1 VVVAAACNG
10 AAHGFEVFV
19 PRHRRVSDVQIV
31 RVARRV
37 FLEHG
42 TQVPVSVVAKELGV
56 SAATLFVRMGT
67 KNKLISAAFWPPDPP
82 VLKMLEERLPDDS
95 PVDEQLIDILV
106 AVADFVAAEIPATFT
121 LYAAGLRPKSP
132 DDFADATPRRLRRAL
147 TKWLRAAARSARV
160 ERDPRVAAEAL
171 IGTLEARSLHAF
183 LGKQPLKERDT
194 RRFVRSLVATVLG
207 ARAPGSDSLGAAV
220 QKPRA

>member
-1 VVVAAACNG
+1 LAGRLAAVAAAACND
-10 AAHGFEVFV
+10 AAEWAEVVV
-19 PRHRRVSDVQIV
+19 PRRREVSDAEIV

-42 TQVPVSVVAKELGV
+42 TQVPVAAVAKELGV

-95 PVDEQLIDILV
+95 PIGEQLIEILV
-106 AVADFVAAEIPATFT
+106 AVAGFVDAEIPATFT

-147 TKWLRAAARSARV
+147 TKWLRVAVRSGRV
-160 ERDPRVAAEAL
+160 ERDPRVVAETL
-171 IGTLEARSLHAF
+171 IGTLEARTLHAF
-183 LGKQPLKERDT
+183 LGKRALKERDT
-194 RRFVRSLVATVLG
+194 RRFVRSLVVTVLG
-207 ARAPGSDSLGAAV
+207 A
-220 QKPRA
+220 